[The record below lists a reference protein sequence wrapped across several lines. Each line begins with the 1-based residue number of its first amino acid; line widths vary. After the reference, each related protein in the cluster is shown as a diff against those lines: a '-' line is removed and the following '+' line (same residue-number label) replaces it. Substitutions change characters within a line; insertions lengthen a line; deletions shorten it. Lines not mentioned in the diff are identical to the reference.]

1 MRRDGTELSATGS
14 ALTRSFRVVDAHNS
28 QLAQTELGAAMIAD
42 PDTSTGT
49 EFDVGMDAA
58 QLAVLASTVLQKSH
72 DDLTALAEND
82 PSIVWNWIEAFARLK
97 AKAEADARL
106 WSAAMASLSTA
117 TSPLAAAE

>member
-1 MRRDGTELSATGS
+1 MRRDGNELSATVS
-14 ALTRSFRVVDAHNS
+14 ILTRSCHVVDAHNS
-28 QLAQTELGAAMIAD
+28 QLAQPELGAAMIAD
-42 PDTSTGT
+42 ADTNAGADC
-49 EFDVGMDAA
+49 DVGMDAA

-72 DDLTALAEND
+72 DDLSALAEND
-82 PSIVWNWIEAFARLK
+82 PNIVWNWIEAFARLK